1 MVFQQNDKPAEGK
14 LSYKLAEL
22 LSIENEIS
30 NIMRRNENLRGKPL
44 TSVRDLIRDAL
55 HKAYEIALD
64 FNPTEMSVEAGIGV
78 PPRVSVKFTWPIT
91 KTTETE
97 GEWYDEQL
105 R

>member
-1 MVFQQNDKPAEGK
+1 MVFQQDGKPAEGK
-14 LSYKLAEL
+14 LSDKLAEL

-30 NIMRRNENLRGKPL
+30 NIMRRTNTLSGQSL
-44 TSVRDLIRDAL
+44 SSVRDLIRDAL

-64 FNPTEMSVEAGIGV
+64 FNPTEMSVEAGIGI

-91 KTTETE
+91 KSMETE

>member
-1 MVFQQNDKPAEGK
+1 MVFQQNNRPAEGK

-22 LSIENEIS
+22 LSIENDIS
-30 NIMRRNENLRGKPL
+30 NIMRRTENLRGKPL

-64 FNPTEMSVEAGIGV
+64 FGPNEMSVEAGIGV
-78 PPRVSVKFTWPIT
+78 PPRVTISFTWPLA
-91 KTTETE
+91 KPAEAE
-97 GEWYDEQL
+97 SEWYDELL